1 MCEDVVARFRCS
13 PTHEERGEDPL
24 RFKHHVQCL
33 PVVAPEALLVP
44 LHNGSA
50 YIFFRR
56 MRTIRTVR
64 SAEAKRLQK
73 LLDARAVEKQ
83 LDGMARDLNSN
94 P

>member
-1 MCEDVVARFRCS
+1 LLLDSVVRL
-13 PTHEERGEDPL
+13 PTKSTVKTLSDLNIMYNVHQWL
-24 RFKHHVQCL
+24 L
-33 PVVAPEALLVP
+33 PEALLVR
-44 LHNGSA
+44 LHNGSE

-73 LLDARAVEKQ
+73 LLDALAVEKQ

>member
-1 MCEDVVARFRCS
+1 MLLDSVVRL
-13 PTHEERGEDPL
+13 PTKSTVKTLSDLNIMYNVHQWL
-24 RFKHHVQCL
+24 L
-33 PVVAPEALLVP
+33 PEALLVR
-44 LHNGSA
+44 LHNGSE

-73 LLDARAVEKQ
+73 LLDALAVEKQ

>member
-1 MCEDVVARFRCS
+1 VKTLSDLNIMYNV
-13 PTHEERGEDPL
+13 HQWL
-24 RFKHHVQCL
+24 L
-33 PVVAPEALLVP
+33 PEALLVR
-44 LHNGSA
+44 LHNGSE

-73 LLDARAVEKQ
+73 LLDALAVEKQ